1 MASYRLLLK
10 ATAGKEIEGISSKR
24 QRQRIVARIVTLAG
38 NPRPRGAQ
46 KLAGHCDRYRV
57 RQGPYRIVYS
67 VDDEALEVTVVKV
80 GHRREVYR

>member
-1 MASYRLLLK
+1 MASYNLLLK
-10 ATAGKEIEGISSKR
+10 ASAGKEIEAISSKR
-24 QRQRIVARIVTLAG
+24 QRQRIVARIATLAD
-38 NPRPRGAQ
+38 NPRPRGTQ
-46 KLAGHCDRYRV
+46 KLAGHRDRYCV